1 MIAKQDLSNKVYTI
15 AKKMVSLQEKNQ
27 EESNNFIKLSSK
39 LNDLLAQ
46 CFEKNLDHEIEKA
59 IQIFSIYFK

>member
-27 EESNNFIKLSSK
+27 EESNNFIKL
-39 LNDLLAQ
+39 
-46 CFEKNLDHEIEKA
+46 
-59 IQIFSIYFK
+59 